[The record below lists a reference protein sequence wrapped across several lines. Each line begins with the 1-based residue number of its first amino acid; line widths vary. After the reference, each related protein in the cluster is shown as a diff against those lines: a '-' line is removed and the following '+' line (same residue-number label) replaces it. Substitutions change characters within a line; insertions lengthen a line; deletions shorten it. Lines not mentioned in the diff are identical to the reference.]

1 MKTFSA
7 LNSPARIL
15 SQKPKIYKYV
25 STCKNIKY
33 LKMEDRK
40 RMKKVRKKRI
50 KSIQKQVDKH
60 EEKIE
65 KEKGRLDMSKMLSV
79 HAICFSS

>member
-1 MKTFSA
+1 
-7 LNSPARIL
+7 
-15 SQKPKIYKYV
+15 
-25 STCKNIKY
+25 
-33 LKMEDRK
+33 MEDRK

-65 KEKGRLDMSKMLSV
+65 NEEGRLDMSKMLSV
-79 HAICFSS
+79 HAICFIS